1 MMKNGCKSA
10 VFSIAMHYFFHPDA
24 IIFPSR
30 CTIIFIA
37 MHYLPHREASL
48 KLPAGHH
55 LSLLSV
61 LI

>member
-30 CTIIFIA
+30 CTIISIPT
-37 MHYLPHREASL
+37 HYLPPREVLL
-48 KLPAGHH
+48 KPPAGHH